1 MTQLIISMIV
11 GVVYSALAYIYLN
24 KRYKEKKIIAI
35 SMVIPMLIIIAVI
48 NYLHAFHGSSDCIE
62 AFEYMTMTAICFP
75 AAWVDAKEKLIPNT
89 IILAGLVCRIVL
101 YIVRFFIS
109 AGVLLE
115 VAKNDLLALAVITVF
130 CLLGRLLVK
139 NGIGMGDIKLLLVL
153 AILGGF
159 DRMFSMLFCAML
171 VSFFWGL
178 FELIV
183 RKKGK
188 NATIPFGPPIAI
200 GTVLSVIMYALV

>member
-1 MTQLIISMIV
+1 M
-11 GVVYSALAYIYLN
+11 
-24 KRYKEKKIIAI
+24 
-35 SMVIPMLIIIAVI
+35 
-48 NYLHAFHGSSDCIE
+48 
-62 AFEYMTMTAICFP
+62 
-75 AAWVDAKEKLIPNT
+75 
-89 IILAGLVCRIVL
+89 
-101 YIVRFFIS
+101 
-109 AGVLLE
+109 
-115 VAKNDLLALAVITVF
+115 ITVF

-153 AILGGF
+153 AVLGGF